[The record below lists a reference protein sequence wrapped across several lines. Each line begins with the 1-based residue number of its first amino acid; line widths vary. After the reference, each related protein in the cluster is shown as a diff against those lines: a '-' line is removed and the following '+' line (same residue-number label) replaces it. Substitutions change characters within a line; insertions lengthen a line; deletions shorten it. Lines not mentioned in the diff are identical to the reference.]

1 MLESLK
7 IPGEEELLAAKP
19 GQAIAL
25 TGVNTTLAAVLACR
39 AAEAGRRVL
48 LVAENDLKASRTAD
62 DTRQLGEAAERLTDF
77 FFVGTVVLAGYGRG
91 RVMSL
96 RMDDIHIPNLRVLGA
111 GNNWNMHRRA
121 IALMSEGMIDLKSLI
136 SHRIRPEEFEEGIE
150 LARTRPEGFVKAVFV
165 HE

>member
-1 MLESLK
+1 
-7 IPGEEELLAAKP
+7 
-19 GQAIAL
+19 
-25 TGVNTTLAAVLACR
+25 
-39 AAEAGRRVL
+39 
-48 LVAENDLKASRTAD
+48 
-62 DTRQLGEAAERLTDF
+62 
-77 FFVGTVVLAGYGRG
+77 
-91 RVMSL
+91 MSL

-136 SHRIRPEEFEEGIE
+136 SHRIRPEVFEEGIE